1 MVLAYDVHGSEAAG
15 APVAM
20 LLHGILGSKKNWAS
34 VARRLVERDPAR
46 RVITVDLRGH
56 GASHDQ
62 PAPHTVDACAAD
74 IAQLCAHL
82 REEPTVLSGHSFG
95 GKVALLYAQRYAAE
109 LASLLVLDSNPGTAR
124 GRDESLADGRVD
136 EVQAVIDKVSA
147 VPLPI
152 EGRQE
157 LTDHLTGQGLSL
169 GLARWMTT
177 NLTRKPEGLVWAF
190 DLDVVRALLADY
202 ATVDAWAALESPP
215 SGVRPFLVRGGRSD
229 RWSDD
234 DLRRLAAIEAER
246 PGTVTVLDD
255 AGHWVHA
262 DDMEG
267 TLASIERA
275 LEAAT

>member
-1 MVLAYDVHGSEAAG
+1 MVLAHDVYGSKAPV

-56 GASHDQ
+56 GSSHDQ
-62 PAPHTVDACAAD
+62 PPPNTVDACASDVAE
-74 IAQLCAHL
+74 LCAHL
-82 REEPTVLSGHSFG
+82 GEEPTVLSGHSFG

-109 LASLLVLDSNPGTAR
+109 LASLLVLDSNPGTGR
-124 GRDESLADGRVD
+124 GEDAGAADGRVD
-136 EVQAVIDKVSA
+136 EVKGVIDKVSA

-157 LTDHLTGQGLSL
+157 LIAHLTGQGLSL

-177 NLTRKPEGLVWAF
+177 NVVRKDEGLMWAF

-202 ATVDAWAALESPP
+202 ATIDAWSVLQTPP
-215 SGVRPFLVRGGRSD
+215 SGVLPFIVRGARSD

-234 DLRRLAAIEAER
+234 DLKRLDAINTAR
-246 PGTVTVLDD
+246 PGAVTVLEG

-262 DDMEG
+262 DDLEG
-267 TLASIERA
+267 TLAAIERA
-275 LEAAT
+275 LQAAA